1 MDTYMQPHL
10 EIDRLQAEIM
20 AYKTIGRIKVE
31 QWTASLYNAATHSTK
46 SNDECVIRGLT
57 KIKIKVQV
65 GFLEHEIDADWE
77 NIIAHMY

>member
-1 MDTYMQPHL
+1 MDAFTQSQL

-20 AYKTIGRIKVE
+20 AYKTIDRVKVE
-31 QWTASLYNAATHSTK
+31 QWTASLYDASTYSVRS
-46 SNDECVIRGLT
+46 SNECVTRGLA

-65 GFLEHEIDADWE
+65 GFLEHEIDEDWE